1 MTRPLRGVPLLLLV
15 LVLCGLQP
23 CQASMEK
30 HENHQPQ
37 DLGSVEED
45 KHSDGGRLRDVA
57 GGGGGGEGHQESGHH
72 GEVSK

>member
-1 MTRPLRGVPLLLLV
+1 MTRPLRAVPLLLLV

-23 CQASMEK
+23 CQASIEK
-30 HENHQPQ
+30 QGHHQPQ

-57 GGGGGGEGHQESGHH
+57 GGGGGAEGHQESSHH

>member
-23 CQASMEK
+23 CQASIEK
-30 HENHQPQ
+30 HGHHQPE
-37 DLGSVEED
+37 DLGSVEEN

-57 GGGGGGEGHQESGHH
+57 GGGGGVEGHQESGHH

>member
-1 MTRPLRGVPLLLLV
+1 MIRSLLGVPLLLLV

-23 CQASMEK
+23 CQASIEK
-30 HENHQPQ
+30 HGHHQPQ

-45 KHSDGGRLRDVA
+45 KHSDGGRLKDVA
-57 GGGGGGEGHQESGHH
+57 GGGGGVEGHQESGHH

>member
-1 MTRPLRGVPLLLLV
+1 
-15 LVLCGLQP
+15 
-23 CQASMEK
+23 MEK

-37 DLGSVEED
+37 DLGAVEED
-45 KHSDGGRLRDVA
+45 KHSDGGRLKDVA